1 MMSCP
6 LRLPGAALLCAAL
19 LAAACSDRPLGV
31 YRIDVQQGNVL
42 SEEMLAR
49 LSPGMEKRKV
59 RFVLGTPML
68 IDTFNQDRWD
78 YIFTYS
84 RGGGRT
90 EQRQITLFFEDD
102 RLVRIE
108 GDVYRGDGYRE
119 STRGETLVLVPEE
132 PGSKGWFDALRPGF
146 DLFRSD
152 RVGASGGSASPA
164 PGEAA
169 ESAEEGTGAE
179 TLEARETAPSEAGTV
194 QGARGAGAPGAVEPG
209 TEEEDPEGWF
219 NTFLQYLKPRPPAS
233 RTEDPGP
240 PSSPGTVEGRQ

>member
-1 MMSCP
+1 MTCD

-19 LAAACSDRPLGV
+19 LATACSERPLGV
-31 YRIDVQQGNVL
+31 YRIDIQQGNVL

-84 RGGGRT
+84 RGGGKT
-90 EQRQITLFFEDD
+90 EQRQITLYFEDE
-102 RLVRIE
+102 RLLRIE
-108 GDVYRGDGYRE
+108 GDVHRGDGYRE

-132 PGSKGWFDALRPGF
+132 QRSRGLFDALEPGLDF
-146 DLFRSD
+146 FRSD
-152 RVGASGGSASPA
+152 RVGASGDPASPA
-164 PGEAA
+164 PGEGA
-169 ESAEEGTGAE
+169 ESTEEETGAE
-179 TLEARETAPSEAGTV
+179 TLEAQETARSEAGTV
-194 QGARGAGAPGAVEPG
+194 QGAAGAIEPEV
-209 TEEEDPEGWF
+209 EEEDPEGWF
-219 NTFLQYLKPRPPAS
+219 KTFLHYLKPRPPAS

-240 PSSPGTVEGRQ
+240 PSSPGAAQGR